1 MNAATIVTIVI
12 GAFFLIGIA
21 VGVVAVIAA
30 SVLRTSVERAQRER
44 LQRGHE
50 DAEHGAGWIGS
61 GMSATQWTDVHAG
74 WEEPPESGEDNDK
87 DEGPP
92 RWPGGRRG
100 LNTRT
105 G

>member
-44 LQRGHE
+44 LKRGQQ
-50 DAEHGAGWIGS
+50 DAENGAGWIGS

-100 LNTRT
+100 LTTRS

>member
-1 MNAATIVTIVI
+1 VNAPTIVTIVI

-44 LQRGHE
+44 LKRGHQ
-50 DAEHGAGWIGS
+50 DAENGAGWIGS
-61 GMSATQWTDVHAG
+61 GMSATQWTDVGPG
-74 WEEPPESGEDNDK
+74 WEEPPESGEDNDE

-92 RWPGGRRG
+92 RWPGGRRD
-100 LNTRT
+100 LITRS

>member
-30 SVLRTSVERAQRER
+30 SVLRASVERTQRER
-44 LQRGHE
+44 LKRGRE
-50 DAEHGAGWIGS
+50 DADDE
-61 GMSATQWTDVHAG
+61 
-74 WEEPPESGEDNDK
+74 

-92 RWPGGRRG
+92 GWPGGRRG
-100 LNTRT
+100 
-105 G
+105 